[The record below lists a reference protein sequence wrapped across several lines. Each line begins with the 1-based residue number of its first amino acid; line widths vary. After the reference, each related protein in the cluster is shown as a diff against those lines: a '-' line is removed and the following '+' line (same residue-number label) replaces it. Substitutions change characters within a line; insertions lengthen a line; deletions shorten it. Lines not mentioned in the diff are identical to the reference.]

1 MAADSSPSQSAH
13 ERLLQA
19 GLDVLLPSDDTYT
32 ARQESYFSKTASQL
46 APACIVRPSSAA
58 QVSSAVRIL
67 AEGGYPFAIRS
78 GGHAPNAGASNIE
91 GGVTLD
97 LGLLNWT
104 RVETA
109 QEGNGI
115 ENEHEA
121 GETPAVVDIG
131 PGARWADVYATLHP
145 HNLVVAGGREG
156 GVGVGGLILGGGNTY
171 FTASQGFACDN
182 VVAFEV
188 VLAPD
193 GRIVTATADNT
204 YADLFWALRGGG
216 NNFGVVTNFRMKAL
230 KGGSRVW
237 GGLTLIPWQATP
249 LAAEALVDFTSRA
262 HEDVDSNLLCFFAY
276 RGKSLFE
283 VAAFQ
288 GRDEY

>member
-1 MAADSSPSQSAH
+1 MASDSSLAH
-13 ERLLQA
+13 ERLRQA
-19 GLDVLLPSDDTYT
+19 GLDVFLPSDETYT
-32 ARQESYFSKTASQL
+32 IRQESYFSKTASQL

-58 QVSSAVRIL
+58 QVSSALRIL

-78 GGHAPNAGASNIE
+78 GGHAPNAGASNID

-109 QEGNGI
+109 QEGDGVA
-115 ENEHEA
+115 EGHEA
-121 GETPAVVDIG
+121 EEAPVMVDIG
-131 PGARWADVYATLHP
+131 PGARWTDVYASLYP

-230 KGGSRVW
+230 KGGSHVW

-249 LAAEALVDFTSRA
+249 LAAQALVDFTSRV

-276 RGKSLFE
+276 RGEFLLGVVE
-283 VAAFQ
+283 FQ
-288 GRDEY
+288 YQHVY

>member
-1 MAADSSPSQSAH
+1 MVSDSSPSQPAY
-13 ERLLQA
+13 ECLRQA
-19 GLDVLLPSDDTYT
+19 GLDVLLPSDETYMI
-32 ARQESYFSKTASQL
+32 RQESYFSKTASQL

-58 QVSSAVRIL
+58 QVSIAIRVL
-67 AEGGYPFAIRS
+67 AESRYPFAIRS

-104 RVETA
+104 KLETVR
-109 QEGNGI
+109 ESDGIVNGHGA
-115 ENEHEA
+115 E
-121 GETPAVVDIG
+121 ETPMVVDIG
-131 PGARWADVYATLHP
+131 PGARWADVYASLHP

-193 GRIVTATADNT
+193 GRIVTATADNM

-237 GGLTLIPWQATP
+237 GGLTLIPSQATP
-249 LAAEALVDFTSRA
+249 LAAQALVDFTSRV

-276 RGKSLFE
+276 RGKSLLE
-283 VAAFQ
+283 LAEFQ
-288 GRDEY
+288 GRDRC